1 MKLRYPEAFYS
12 RARRRKVCRSNQCIF
27 TYIWLQLR
35 YCMNFGVDTKK
46 DLEQH
51 KEGNRYNAEVKAL
64 LDAGV
69 HKTTEKFEDLSIIP
83 QAVIHMQVFI
93 QNPKHQ

>member
-1 MKLRYPEAFYS
+1 
-12 RARRRKVCRSNQCIF
+12 
-27 TYIWLQLR
+27 
-35 YCMNFGVDTKK
+35 MNFGVDTKK
-46 DLEQH
+46 DRWEQH

-93 QNPKHQ
+93 PNSNTSINLQKWMM

>member
-1 MKLRYPEAFYS
+1 
-12 RARRRKVCRSNQCIF
+12 
-27 TYIWLQLR
+27 
-35 YCMNFGVDTKK
+35 MNFGVDTKK

-69 HKTTEKFEDLSIIP
+69 HKTTEKFEDLSII
-83 QAVIHMQVFI
+83 HRL
-93 QNPKHQ
+93 